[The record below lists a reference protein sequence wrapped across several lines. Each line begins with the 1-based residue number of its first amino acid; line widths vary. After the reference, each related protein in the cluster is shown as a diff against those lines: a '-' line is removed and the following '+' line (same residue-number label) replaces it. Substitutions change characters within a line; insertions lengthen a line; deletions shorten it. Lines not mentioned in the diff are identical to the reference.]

1 MAIFDALRSDPMKFL
16 RNVLRVNAAF
26 SILSGT
32 VMIVGGA
39 ALGASLGKPASV
51 APDGVV
57 LLVFAAVILWIAR
70 AETVSLKAAG
80 VIVALDTV
88 YVVDTARQ
96 IFTAQ
101 FSTAGT
107 WFYGV
112 AALVVLDFAVLQL
125 GGLLEA
131 ARGGNVDGAQGA
143 LG

>member
-16 RNVLRVNAAF
+16 RNVLRANAAF

-107 WFYGV
+107 WLYGV

>member
-1 MAIFDALRSDPMKFL
+1 MAMLGALRTDPMKFL
-16 RNVLRVNAAF
+16 RNVLRANAAF

-39 ALGASLGKPASV
+39 ALGVSLGKPASV

-70 AETVSLKAAG
+70 AETVNLKAAG
-80 VIVALDTV
+80 VIVALDAV

-96 IFTAQ
+96 IFAAQ

-107 WFYGV
+107 WFYSV

-125 GGLLEA
+125 GGLLKA
-131 ARGGNVDGAQGA
+131 ARWGNVDGARRA

>member
-1 MAIFDALRSDPMKFL
+1 MAILGALRTDPMKFL
-16 RNVLRVNAAF
+16 RTVLRANAAF

-39 ALGASLGKPASV
+39 ALGASLGKPASL

-57 LLVFAAVILWIAR
+57 LLVFAAVILWITR
-70 AETVSLKAAG
+70 AETVNLKAAG
-80 VIVALDTV
+80 AIVVLDAV
-88 YVVDTARQ
+88 YVVDTATQ
-96 IFTAQ
+96 LLGAQ
-101 FSTAGT
+101 FSIAGT

-125 GGLLEA
+125 AGLLKA
-131 ARGGNVDGAQGA
+131 SRAGDVDGAHKA

>member
-1 MAIFDALRSDPMKFL
+1 MAMLGALRTDPMKFL
-16 RNVLRVNAAF
+16 RNVLRANAAF

-70 AETVSLKAAG
+70 AETVNLKAAG
-80 VIVALDTV
+80 VIVALDAV

-96 IFTAQ
+96 IFAAQ

-107 WFYGV
+107 WFYSV

-125 GGLLEA
+125 GGLLKA
-131 ARGGNVDGAQGA
+131 ARWCNVDGSRRS

>member
-1 MAIFDALRSDPMKFL
+1 MK
-16 RNVLRVNAAF
+16 
-26 SILSGT
+26 S
-32 VMIVGGA
+32 
-39 ALGASLGKPASV
+39 
-51 APDGVV
+51 
-57 LLVFAAVILWIAR
+57 
-70 AETVSLKAAG
+70 AG
-80 VIVALDTV
+80 VIVSPDIV

-96 IFTAQ
+96 SSTAQ

-107 WFYGV
+107 WFYCV

>member
-16 RNVLRVNAAF
+16 RNVLRANAAF

-32 VMIVGGA
+32 VMIVVGA

>member
-16 RNVLRVNAAF
+16 RNVLRANAAF